1 MATTPAFVLT
11 ARTSSEPEPDL
22 TPTVVIHRALRED
35 LRRLT
40 DCLDGL
46 GAAGCG
52 GSAAPPGRMIAVGRY
67 MRALLI
73 EIRAHH
79 DGQENILWP
88 AVAATAGPSVDLA
101 PLTDDHQAIE
111 GAVSRADLALKSLGA
126 DQAEPGAQARLRAS
140 LGELRDMLEE
150 HIADEDEQILP
161 AMRRYL
167 SASAYRWCE
176 RQIRRD
182 APLSRR
188 RFSAPWLARYAR
200 PDERRR
206 LRTAS
211 SWTARLVLAASQPG
225 YARLERKAFERPEAS
240 GRRGSRTDREE
251 RR

>member
-1 MATTPAFVLT
+1 MATTPAFVLR

-40 DCLDGL
+40 DCLDDL
-46 GAAGCG
+46 GADCG
-52 GSAAPPGRMIAVGRY
+52 GSAAPPGRIIAIGRY
-67 MRALLI
+67 TRALLT

-79 DGQENILWP
+79 EGQESILWP
-88 AVAATAGPSVDLA
+88 TIAATAGQSVDLA

-111 GAVSRADLALKSLGA
+111 GAVRRAGLALESLGA
-126 DQAEPGAQARLRAS
+126 DQAEPGALARLRAS

-176 RQIRRD
+176 RQIRRN

-188 RFSAPWLARYAR
+188 RFSTPWLARHAR
-200 PDERRR
+200 PDERMH
-206 LRTAS
+206 LRAACG
-211 SWTARLVLAASQPG
+211 WTARLALAASHPG

-240 GRRGSRTDREE
+240 GQRGSRTDHEEE
-251 RR
+251 R